1 MLIAVQEKEVYLWAN
16 VNVHAVPK
24 PLITMCATYDTSDP
38 KSMYFIYVC
47 EKVNFRF
54 HRTKP
59 TPFLTAPSPQVE
71 VDPAADV
78 SREEKM
84 AVIKDLKWDP
94 NK

>member
-1 MLIAVQEKEVYLWAN
+1 
-16 VNVHAVPK
+16 
-24 PLITMCATYDTSDP
+24 
-38 KSMYFIYVC
+38 MYFIYVC
-47 EKVNFRF
+47 EKVNFGF

-59 TPFLTAPSPQVE
+59 TPFLTAPSLQVE